1 MKFEFDELMT
11 DGQMQEEVTRLF
23 ERNEDFALKIAR
35 AIEIADMDKFYT
47 SRESQMDLAFES
59 GYPNIKIPV

>member
-35 AIEIADMDKFYT
+35 AIEIADMDKFHT
-47 SRESQMDLAFES
+47 SRQAQMDLAFES
-59 GYPNIKIPV
+59 GFPYLVE